1 MSRPAKNTLPL
12 ADGREI
18 AMSLKE
24 RSGIWRV
31 QFADPDRP
39 GRYREITTGKRNER
53 EAWPEAGK
61 IVLAAYSSKD
71 IKPTAKT
78 VTWDYVLLQLPT
90 AATFRT
96 RTLGMFKDTVNALRR
111 TVTTHGPYDITPEI
125 ARRFRHLY
133 ATGTYTR
140 SKREG
145 AKEYTRSAKTVDNA
159 IRFLYCLWEHLKP
172 MGYAESNPWENVPR
186 PTLEKKEPTT
196 PTEEDFAHMFS
207 WVDSK
212 HWEVMSVFVRVKSL
226 AGCRTI
232 DLCQVRS
239 SQFDHKART
248 LTITA
253 GQDKTHRTRTV
264 PLPQSLSARLNSI
277 KGKTYLWESYTE
289 SIREHTNDPRAAT
302 EFTPER
308 LSWAVRR
315 LFVQY
320 GKTHPN
326 RPKIRPHDLRRRAI
340 TLTVKA
346 TGSVDAAAAAMGVK
360 PETARRH
367 YLDSQKAFQTEDLL
381 KRMANVLLPE
391 GK

>member
-1 MSRPAKNTLPL
+1 MARPAKNLLPL
-12 ADGREI
+12 KDGREI
-18 AMSLKE
+18 AVNLKE
-24 RSGIWRV
+24 RYGIWRV

-39 GRYREITTGKRNER
+39 GKYKEASTGKKTER
-53 EAWPEAGK
+53 EAWPEAGR

-71 IKPTAKT
+71 MKPTAKT
-78 VTWDYVLLQLPT
+78 VSWEDILQQLPT
-90 AATFRT
+90 AATFRP
-96 RTLGMFKDTVNALRR
+96 RTLGMFKDSINALRR
-111 TVTTHGPYDITPEI
+111 MVTTTGPYDITPDV

-133 ATGTYTR
+133 ATCTYTR
-140 SKREG
+140 SKKEN
-145 AKEYTRSAKTVDNA
+145 AKEYTRSSKTVDNA
-159 IRFLYCLWEHLKP
+159 IRFLSCLWEHLKP
-172 MGYAESNPWENVPR
+172 MGYADSNPWENVPR

-196 PTEEDFAHMFS
+196 PTEEDFAHLFA

-212 HWEVMSVFVRVKSL
+212 QWEVMSVFVRVKSL

-232 DLCQVRS
+232 DLCQVCS
-239 SQFDHKART
+239 SQFDPKAHT

-253 GQDKTHRTRTV
+253 GQDKTHRTRIV
-264 PLPQSLSARLNSI
+264 PLPKSLTARINAI

-315 LFVQY
+315 LFTQY
-320 GKTHPN
+320 TKLHPD

-346 TGSVDAAAAAMGVK
+346 TGSVDATAAAMGVK

-367 YLDSQKAFQTEDLL
+367 YLDSQKAFQTEELL
-381 KRMANVLLPE
+381 KKMANVLLP
-391 GK
+391 KDK